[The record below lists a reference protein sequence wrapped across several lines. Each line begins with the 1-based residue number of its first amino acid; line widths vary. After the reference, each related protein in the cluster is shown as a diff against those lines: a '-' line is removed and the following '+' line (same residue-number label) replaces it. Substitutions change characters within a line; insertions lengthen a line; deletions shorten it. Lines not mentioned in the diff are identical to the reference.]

1 MLQFGEMSG
10 SVQVKRMTPL
20 RMDLGLTPGRRK
32 VVDVSFI
39 PTHLNTHCFI
49 YHIYLYGVNI
59 YPIVISY
66 NYFKLSLFLLNF
78 NLYIFINLK

>member
-32 VVDVSFI
+32 VLDVSNF
-39 PTHLNTHCFI
+39 NTHCFRC
-49 YHIYLYGVNI
+49 HMGGANIYLI
-59 YPIVISY
+59 IISY
-66 NYFKLSLFLLNF
+66 NLIYKL
-78 NLYIFINLK
+78 